1 MKDKS
6 LLEIFF
12 GKVPLKIVMVLG
24 DVKSGSISELSRM
37 LETSYAHVVK
47 VLKVL
52 EANGVVK
59 TEMEGRVRRVE
70 LTDRGIALYR
80 AIKEVEDILSP
91 EFFLRKKIKR
101 IEEEI
106 DRLNRSGSVS
116 IQELIPLRY
125 EIELLKNKTD
135 LVKQT
140 CENFKLIWE
149 RAINEQM

>member
-24 DVKSGSISELSRM
+24 NIKSGSISELSRM

-47 VLKVL
+47 VLKIL

-80 AIKEVEDILSP
+80 VIKEVEDILSP
-91 EFFLRKKIKR
+91 EFPLRKKIKR

-106 DRLNRSGSVS
+106 DRLNRSGSMS

-140 CENFKLIWE
+140 YENFKLIWE
-149 RAINEQM
+149 RTLNEQM